1 MCTSVHRGGRIAAP
15 VASSD
20 KISGD
25 NPFLAEEEDAPLR
38 RLWLLMLTRNLWLIA
53 AAIAIVMFVGSV
65 GFDIALLKYE
75 ATLAIIVSNA
85 LVAVL
90 AATLVFT
97 LLAYGREQRRRI
109 EVRMEALSEVN
120 HHIRNA
126 LQALAFAAGALKDRK
141 ESAAIDEAILR
152 IQWALSEL
160 LPRVEPTYEPFEGSA
175 RHASEHN
182 LLPRDPGT
190 R

>member
-1 MCTSVHRGGRIAAP
+1 MSGGRRIAAS
-15 VASSD
+15 VGSSD
-20 KISGD
+20 KVAPNS
-25 NPFLAEEEDAPLR
+25 PLLAEQADPRLQ
-38 RLWLLMLTRNLWLIA
+38 RLWLLMLTRNLWVIA
-53 AAIAIVMFVGSV
+53 GAIGIVMFVGSV
-65 GFDIALLKYE
+65 GFDIALLKHE
-75 ATLAIIVSNA
+75 PTLAIVISNGLVASLAAA
-85 LVAVL
+85 LV
-90 AATLVFT
+90 FI

-109 EVRMEALSEVN
+109 EMRMEALQEVN

-126 LQALAFAAGALKDRK
+126 LQALAFAAGALQERK
-141 ESAAIDEAILR
+141 ESAAINEAILR

-182 LLPRDPGT
+182 LLPRDPDAGEK